1 MKPIKPINPLVNER
15 LTTQVDSASTVEALF
30 QAKIN
35 RLSTTL
41 NSADGELMLWI
52 NHLISTS
59 LLTVQVEQKE
69 LALFCLVHL
78 LEKYALDPF
87 LGDVQLWQEQEI
99 VHIGISMS
107 GLMRLLHRQ
116 PQFYGIS
123 FTESNELIN
132 GIPTWTECAI
142 VRRDLAHAIVA
153 REYFIEVKQEATVWQ
168 EMPRRMLK
176 HRATQQ
182 AARYAFGIEF
192 HQSFSA
198 KESTSAIPSTRAYLK
213 TPQAEPNGRMKT
225 LKSVLTKENNLT
237 YATSINATKP

>member
-1 MKPIKPINPLVNER
+1 MKPIKPIKPLVNER
-15 LTTQVDSASTVEALF
+15 LTTEIESTSTVEALF

-41 NSADGELMLWI
+41 NSTDGELMLWI
-52 NHLISTS
+52 NHLSTS
-59 LLTVQVEQKE
+59 LRTAQVEQKE

-132 GIPTWTECAI
+132 GIPTWMECAI
-142 VRRDLAHAIVA
+142 VRRDLAQAIVA

-198 KESTSAIPSTRAYLK
+198 KESTSAIPSTRAYVK
-213 TPQAEPNGRMKT
+213 TPQAEPNGRMKA